1 MESAMSIFQR
11 IVLLIKVLVILSLGA
26 ASAAWAGCPE
36 QDQDVGFSTGTAG
49 SGFHAVY
56 ADDPE
61 DDETDEEEEE
71 GDSQT

>member
-1 MESAMSIFQR
+1 MSIFQR

-36 QDQDVGFSTGTAG
+36 EDQKGAGFSTGAEG

-61 DDETDEEEEE
+61 EDEETDEEEE

>member
-1 MESAMSIFQR
+1 MSIFQR

-26 ASAAWAGCPE
+26 ASAAWACPE

-61 DDETDEEEEE
+61 DEEETDEEEEE

>member
-11 IVLLIKVLVILSLGA
+11 IVLLIKVLAILSLGA

-36 QDQDVGFSTGTAG
+36 QDVGFSTGMEG
-49 SGFHAVY
+49 SGFHVVY

>member
-26 ASAAWAGCPE
+26 TAAWASYPA
-36 QDQDVGFSTGTAG
+36 QDHGAGFSTGMAG

-61 DDETDEEEEE
+61 EDEPTDEEEE

>member
-1 MESAMSIFQR
+1 MSIFQR

-26 ASAAWAGCPE
+26 ASAAWGGCQE
-36 QDQDVGFSTGTAG
+36 EDQDVGFSTGTAG
-49 SGFHAVY
+49 SGFHSVY

-61 DDETDEEEEE
+61 DDEETDEEEE

>member
-26 ASAAWAGCPE
+26 SAAWASYPA
-36 QDQDVGFSTGTAG
+36 QDHGAGFSTGMAG

-61 DDETDEEEEE
+61 GDDEPTDEEDE